1 MCKFSEEISKTV
13 PEWLVLEQSGSVASH
28 TFNVLYLISIDPIFV
43 QDLSYQQKNILLWAA
58 LLHDIKKRG
67 KNDF

>member
-43 QDLSYQQKNILLWAA
+43 
-58 LLHDIKKRG
+58 
-67 KNDF
+67 